1 MSYLFARLFTF
12 NRQGTLSMQ
21 KSNWVTLL
29 AAACISAASTAA
41 FAATPTTGTWEIDG
55 TFTGATRLFSTF
67 HMQSF
72 LEFSDNG
79 SLLNHD
85 MQELDLDG
93 DSWLGRGTS
102 TIENLSGNL
111 RYRMTFRD
119 QSMPDGSTKTFELFV
134 RFLPSNET
142 RVTNNVVTILSSSTS
157 STSFTSTPTWDPGPI
172 TSPIPEPG
180 TMAMMG
186 LGIAAIAA
194 VRRRTSNRPAPAIA
208 A

>member
-1 MSYLFARLFTF
+1 
-12 NRQGTLSMQ
+12 MQ
-21 KSNWVTLL
+21 KSSWVTLL

-55 TFTGATRLFSTF
+55 TFPGTPLFSTF
-67 HMQSF
+67 HMKSF
-72 LEFSDNG
+72 LEFSDSG
-79 SLLNHD
+79 SLLNTD
-85 MQELDLDG
+85 VQELDLDG

-102 TIENLSGNL
+102 KIENLSGNL

-142 RVTNNVVTILSSSTS
+142 RVTDDVVTILSSSTS
-157 STSFTSTPTWDPGPI
+157 PSSYSFRSTPTWDSGPI
-172 TSPIPEPG
+172 ISPVPEPG

-186 LGIAAIAA
+186 LGVAAIAA
-194 VRRRTSNRPAPAIA
+194 VRRRKSNRPAPALA

>member
-1 MSYLFARLFTF
+1 
-12 NRQGTLSMQ
+12 MQ
-21 KSNWVTLL
+21 KSSWVTLL
-29 AAACISAASTAA
+29 AAACISTASTAA

-55 TFTGATRLFSTF
+55 TFAGGGTPLFSTF
-67 HMQSF
+67 HMKSF
-72 LEFSDNG
+72 LEFSDSG
-79 SLLNHD
+79 SLLKHD
-85 MQELDLDG
+85 VQELDLDG

-111 RYRMTFRD
+111 RYRTTFRN

-134 RFLPSNET
+134 RFLPNNAA
-142 RVTNNVVTILSSSTS
+142 RVTNEVVTILSTPSGSH
-157 STSFTSTPTWDPGPI
+157 SFRSTPTWDPGPI